1 MKILARVEK
10 TKDFW
15 FLLGTSIIFF
25 FLRLPSLFEPYWYGD
40 EGIYQVL
47 GMGINQGRLL
57 YKDIWDNK
65 PPFLY
70 MLYAVFSSDQFTI
83 RLTFLII
90 GILSAV
96 VFFLLAK
103 KLFSSAKNQQKIV
116 IVITLLFILLFG
128 LPIIEGNIANS
139 ENIMLLP
146 ILGAAYLIFKKA
158 VSPTKFSLFIAGV
171 LLSIAFLFKIVAIF
185 DFLAFFLFLIFIHYQ
200 KMKNIKTLIL
210 KLMLFWSGFIIPILA
225 TAIFFLAKGAF
236 FDFLKATLSQNIG
249 YVDYGNRLIIP
260 QGLLVIKL
268 IVLTLACAFLFI
280 KRGSLKT
287 STIFIFLWFFFS
299 LFNAF
304 FSQRPYT
311 HYLLVL
317 LPSFCLMLGLIFW
330 DKKQQKVTS
339 IITILAFILVLINFT
354 FYGKTITYYQNF
366 FEFIGSKKSVVDYRR
381 FFDRNTPKDY
391 QLAEFLRIH
400 TNSEDNIFIW
410 GNSAQIYKL
419 VNKLPPG
426 RYTVAYHMS
435 ASKQTLMETQD
446 SLFAAKPKYIVV
458 SDSKN
463 GIPYILSDYR
473 PRIIID
479 NSIIYERIF

>member
-65 PPFLY
+65 PPLLY
-70 MLYAVFSSDQFTI
+70 MLYAIFSSDQFTI
-83 RLTFLII
+83 RLIFLIT
-90 GILSAV
+90 GILSLV

-103 KLFSSAKNQQKIV
+103 RLFSPTKNQQKTI
-116 IVITLLFILLFG
+116 IAITLLFALLFG

-146 ILGAAYLIFKKA
+146 VLGAAYIFFRKT
-158 VSPTKFSLFIAGV
+158 VLPTKFSLFIAGF
-171 LLSIAFLFKIVAIF
+171 LLSIAFLFKTVAIF
-185 DFLAFFLFLIFIHYQ
+185 DFSAFFLFLVFTYYQ
-200 KMKNIKTLIL
+200 KMKYIKTLIF
-210 KLMLFWSGFIIPILA
+210 KLMPFWSGFIIPILA
-225 TAIFFLAKGAF
+225 TAAFFLVKGVF
-236 FDFLKATLSQNIG
+236 FDFIKATLSQNVG

-268 IVLTLACAFLFI
+268 IILTAACAFLFI
-280 KRGSLKT
+280 KRKTLK
-287 STIFIFLWFFFS
+287 SEALFILLWFFFS
-299 LFNAF
+299 IFNAF

-317 LPSFCLMLGLIFW
+317 LPSFCLLLGLIFW
-330 DKKQQKVTS
+330 DRKHQKVIS
-339 IITILAFILVLINFT
+339 IIAIISFILVLMNFT

-366 FEFIGSKKSVVDYRR
+366 LEFIGSKKSVVDYRR

-391 QLAEFLRIH
+391 QLAEFLKTH
-400 TNSEDNIFIW
+400 TDAKDKIFIW
-410 GNSAQIYKL
+410 GNNAQVYKL
-419 VNKLPPG
+419 VSKLPPG
-426 RYTVAYHMS
+426 RYTVAYHMN
-435 ASKQTLMETQD
+435 ASKQTLMETQND
-446 SLFAAKPKYIVV
+446 LFAAKPKYIVV

-473 PRIIID
+473 PRIMID
-479 NSIIYERIF
+479 NSTIYERIF